1 MDKMKIGYF
10 ADGPWSYRA
19 FELLIEESDLIIGFI
34 CVRFDTKDETLKKYC
49 TKYKIDYLK
58 DQNINNKEFLD
69 KAAAYNCDLF
79 VSMSFNQIFKKTI
92 INLPRLGTI
101 NCHAG
106 KLPFY
111 RGRNILNWV
120 LINDEKEFGVTVHYM
135 DEGIDTGDIIL
146 QKTFPISEMD
156 DYSTLLDRA
165 YKECASLLFQSIKEI
180 KNGNVERKAQQ
191 SIHPVG
197 FYCSARQIGDE
208 ILDWN
213 QSSREIYNFIRS
225 ICLPGPRARTSYKKK
240 KFVLIVPN

>member
-120 LINDEKEFGVTVHYM
+120 LINDEKELANIGIYEDNP
-135 DEGIDTGDIIL
+135 DEITLIEWPEKMKTYKTNNIL
-146 QKTFPISEMD
+146 DLNFE
-156 DYSTLLDRA
+156 Y
-165 YKECASLLFQSIKEI
+165 
-180 KNGNVERKAQQ
+180 
-191 SIHPVG
+191 
-197 FYCSARQIGDE
+197 GDE
-208 ILDWN
+208 
-213 QSSREIYNFIRS
+213 
-225 ICLPGPRARTSYKKK
+225 YKKRFLTISSK
-240 KFVLIVPN
+240 KKVSFLDEFK